1 MISDGARCDLGNVA
15 CQKAN
20 PTLTETI
27 EACLKD
33 AQEAL
38 NTADTLKMKLGCEPP
53 AGVDCASTRTLCDDT
68 LLAKART
75 LESILIDVCNYLH
88 AIDKAM

>member
-1 MISDGARCDLGNVA
+1 MMVDNLANVA

-38 NTADTLKMKLGCEPP
+38 TTADILKTKLGCEPP
-53 AGVDCASTRTLCDDT
+53 TGVDCASTRTLCDDT
-68 LLAKART
+68 LLAKTRT
-75 LESILIDVCNYLH
+75 LESILVDVRNHLH
-88 AIDKAM
+88 AIDIAM

>member
-1 MISDGARCDLGNVA
+1 MISDGARCDLANVA

-38 NTADTLKMKLGCEPP
+38 NTADTLKMRLGCEPP

-75 LESILIDVCNYLH
+75 LESILVDVCNYLH
-88 AIDKAM
+88 TIDKSM